1 MNPVRL
7 GIFQFFCFIAYA
19 ALQNHHL
26 ELYQQI
32 REPDV
37 LHRIK
42 PSCGSHAQSA
52 GQIGFAAAGGSQQD
66 DVVVLLNVGDFAER
80 CTHSSTA
87 LCFTSR

>member
-1 MNPVRL
+1 MNPVRQ

-37 LHRIK
+37 LHHIK
-42 PSCGSHAQSA
+42 PSCGSHAPGA
-52 GQIGFAAAGGSQQD
+52 GQIGFAAASSSQQD
-66 DVVVLLNVGDFAER
+66 DVMISGSLDEQLQR
-80 CTHSSTA
+80 STGN
-87 LCFTSR
+87 

>member
-1 MNPVRL
+1 MTISTPNSIL
-7 GIFQFFCFIAYA
+7 GHELANRTVA
-19 ALQNHHL
+19 PGNL
-26 ELYQQI
+26 EFYQKI
-32 REPDV
+32 RELDV
-37 LHRIK
+37 LHSIE
-42 PSCGSHAQSA
+42 PSYSSHAQSA